1 MKMKKAAKNI
11 FALLCIWCAAV
22 IPVALGIFGNGDFLT
37 VNTITQTTLLGS
49 NATYLIT
56 IENIGDETD
65 TFSLRVINMDNAS
78 IAVLNQT
85 EIILDPGQSG
95 DVILNVTDDLITGP
109 YYVLV
114 NVTSQTIGLTDEVE
128 TTTAVIEEEE
138 DE

>member
-1 MKMKKAAKNI
+1 MKKAAKNI